1 MATKAHATHRTSDQI
16 ADEQRQK
23 DEAGKTPLTGLQK
36 DSKHV
41 ATVGRIKDFDS
52 DSARPGTHPRA
63 GCGGCG
69 PDRQGT
75 RKSVNHRGRAFSGD
89 ALAFSLRRQ

>member
-23 DEAGKTPLTGLQK
+23 DEASKTPLTGLQK

-41 ATVGRIKDFDS
+41 ATVGRIKTLTATLRDPE
-52 DSARPGTHPRA
+52 RTHEQDVA
-63 GCGGCG
+63 VA
-69 PDRQGT
+69 DQID
-75 RKSVNHRGRAFSGD
+75 KE
-89 ALAFSLRRQ
+89 LASL